1 MPATDLQRQWIEDHY
16 EELEELYHS
25 HLAVG
30 RQLFGFAYSPGIAGF
45 LKFVFEYHGAKQFS

>member
-45 LKFVFEYHGAKQFS
+45 LKFVFEYHGAKQL